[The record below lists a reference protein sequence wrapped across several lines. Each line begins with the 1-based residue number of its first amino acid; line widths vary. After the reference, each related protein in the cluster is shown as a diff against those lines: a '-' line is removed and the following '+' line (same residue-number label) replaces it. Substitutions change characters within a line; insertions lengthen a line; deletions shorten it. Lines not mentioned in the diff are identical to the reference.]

1 MKRFLVLVVLGIAA
15 ALAVWFG
22 MRSGSPKISSTTVT
36 ALLPRE
42 TLALLHVADVR
53 EARAQWHQS
62 DIYKLWREPAVQAFL
77 QKPLTRNPR
86 TGETSAKLQ
95 QLEAIGARDAFLAIV
110 SWQED
115 RPQFVGGFR
124 FNGNPDDVKRILPNL
139 REHAAQAEAQTYQQ
153 HQIEVI
159 AEGGMSI
166 ATVYTDDWFFAAND
180 MAALRA
186 LLDRVDGRVPDA
198 AATLRADENF
208 AAAFKHMPR
217 SYVAFAY
224 GRLDEYLRKLAART
238 PRDGTAAGDTAGLGQ
253 VRSIAAATGFEDGK
267 VRDVLY
273 LGMPKLPDQPDL
285 ARTSLSLATAESFL
299 YAASFAKVP
308 EAQGSADQQ
317 MAGFQGVVG
326 RFLAGVAASGVTAE
340 DWRSAFG
347 VELGIVGEW
356 PPNARIPSLLA
367 TLPVRDGAKARQIMR
382 ALTVG
387 SGAEETRWTLSDKG
401 GVQYCFQAPSSPM
414 VPVAATIAVSDQLL
428 VAGSDPGVVETTMT
442 RENAQTSGLGTAQLF
457 KTAERFVP
465 AAKSAFVYVDTAL
478 LYTRLD
484 AAVRPMLVLA
494 ATFMPSIAE
503 TIELQKLPPAEV
515 VTKHLSPLVLS
526 QSYEGDGYVTESVG
540 PVSIYYAGAGI
551 AIAAGFGTEFYQA
564 QFPAGTDV
572 PDEADADAAADLAPA
587 SPSPTPGP

>member
-1 MKRFLVLVVLGIAA
+1 
-15 ALAVWFG
+15 
-22 MRSGSPKISSTTVT
+22 
-36 ALLPRE
+36 
-42 TLALLHVADVR
+42 
-53 EARAQWHQS
+53 
-62 DIYKLWREPAVQAFL
+62 
-77 QKPLTRNPR
+77 
-86 TGETSAKLQ
+86 
-95 QLEAIGARDAFLAIV
+95 
-110 SWQED
+110 
-115 RPQFVGGFR
+115 
-124 FNGNPDDVKRILPNL
+124 
-139 REHAAQAEAQTYQQ
+139 
-153 HQIEVI
+153 
-159 AEGGMSI
+159 
-166 ATVYTDDWFFAAND
+166 
-180 MAALRA
+180 
-186 LLDRVDGRVPDA
+186 
-198 AATLRADENF
+198 
-208 AAAFKHMPR
+208 
-217 SYVAFAY
+217 
-224 GRLDEYLRKLAART
+224 
-238 PRDGTAAGDTAGLGQ
+238 
-253 VRSIAAATGFEDGK
+253 
-267 VRDVLY
+267 
-273 LGMPKLPDQPDL
+273 
-285 ARTSLSLATAESFL
+285 
-299 YAASFAKVP
+299 
-308 EAQGSADQQ
+308 
-317 MAGFQGVVG
+317 
-326 RFLAGVAASGVTAE
+326 
-340 DWRSAFG
+340 
-347 VELGIVGEW
+347 
-356 PPNARIPSLLA
+356 
-367 TLPVRDGAKARQIMR
+367 MR